1 MNAPNT
7 GTVPL
12 VAVVGYGRFG
22 RALTDLLASSG
33 IPVRAFDPA
42 AAVPEEIRS
51 ADLAD
56 LVEGADVVVVA
67 TPIPATRTTLTDLR
81 PHLTAEHL
89 VIDVGSVKR
98 APMQAMQD
106 VLGSDIPWA
115 ATHPLFGPVN
125 IARGDRPLRAVVCT
139 NETHPLAVGR
149 ARNLYERIG
158 CDVVEQSADEHDRL
172 MARTHALAFFVAKG
186 LIDVGAGDDL
196 PFAPPSFQALA
207 QTIDT
212 VRSDASHLFLAIER
226 DNPHAEDARQA
237 LLDALTR
244 VHTGLDEIEDVGEG
258 AASLMIPDL
267 SAAEPELREA
277 RDLIDEIDAEI
288 VDLLARRRHLAAR
301 AGRIKT
307 ERGVGIRDASREK
320 DLLDERR
327 RWATDLGLSEETV
340 ADVFSAILRFSRAA
354 QAESGLIP
362 DKMMDR

>member
-1 MNAPNT
+1 MNGANQDTP
-7 GTVPL
+7 PH

-22 RALTDLLASSG
+22 RALTDLLMSAEV
-33 IPVRAFDPA
+33 PVRAFDPVA
-42 AAVPEEIRS
+42 VVPEQIHS
-51 ADLAD
+51 SSIAD
-56 LVEGADVVVVA
+56 LVRGADIVVVA
-67 TPIPATRTTLTDLR
+67 TPIPATRTALTELR
-81 PHLTAEHL
+81 PHLTSDHL

-98 APMQAMQD
+98 APMKAMQGI
-106 VLGSDIPWA
+106 LGSDIPWA

-139 NETHPLAVGR
+139 NETHPIAVGR
-149 ARNLYERIG
+149 ARGLYELIG
-158 CDVVEQSADEHDRL
+158 CEVIEQSADEHDRL

-244 VHTGLDEIEDVGEG
+244 VHNGLDEIEDLGEG
-258 AASLMIPDL
+258 SASLVIPDL
-267 SAAEPELREA
+267 GAAEPELREA

-288 VDLLARRRHLAAR
+288 VDLLARRRHLATR

-307 ERGVGIRDASREK
+307 QRGVGIRDASREK
-320 DLLDERR
+320 NLLDERR
-327 RWATDLGLSEETV
+327 RWANDHGLSEETV

-354 QAESGLIP
+354 QAEE
-362 DKMMDR
+362 